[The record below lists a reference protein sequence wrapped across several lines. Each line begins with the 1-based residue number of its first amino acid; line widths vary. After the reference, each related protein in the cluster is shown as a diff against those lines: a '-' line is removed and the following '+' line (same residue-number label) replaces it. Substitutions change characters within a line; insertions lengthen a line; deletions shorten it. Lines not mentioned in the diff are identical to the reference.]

1 MCRNQTGTMRL
12 GERSRAHI
20 AAQVRVRD
28 VTTTKPH
35 RLPVP
40 WQTAI
45 CLVGC
50 ELWRAHARRAR
61 WSWPSRRATCV
72 PSSTRVR
79 RCGRFWARST
89 CCRRTRRICWPP
101 LTRRAASKA
110 VGAPASQPLVE
121 PLTGRELDVLR
132 LIARGQTNQKI
143 ADEFFISVNTVKTHA
158 KHIYDR
164 IFYSSVV
171 VHLVER
177 LWIYEGERDISQGF
191 SEMLR
196 GRRRRERDFVCGGKG
211 RDLRAAG
218 AQRRGQDQHAGMPG
232 GSLNSEK

>member
-1 MCRNQTGTMRL
+1 VELAEPEGYVRTFVNEGTPLRSLL
-12 GERSRAHI
+12 GEVDVLPAY
-20 AAQVRVRD
+20 AAD
-28 VTTTKPH
+28 LLAAFDET
-35 RLPVP
+35 
-40 WQTAI
+40 
-45 CLVGC
+45 
-50 ELWRAHARRAR
+50 
-61 WSWPSRRATCV
+61 
-72 PSSTRVR
+72 
-79 RCGRFWARST
+79 
-89 CCRRTRRICWPP
+89 
-101 LTRRAASKA
+101 RAAPVKA

-143 ADEFFISVNTVKTHA
+143 ADEFFISVNTIKTHA

-191 SEMLR
+191 SEVLR